1 MSGIP
6 HVLISYVEWVL
17 TAVDHKNE
25 NQNPTG
31 DFPNS
36 RAFRGADFKKFRKR
50 NGMSN
55 NKMLHEEMR
64 LMKAAGV
71 SNSRVK
77 HRSDVLDSKLKYL
90 E

>member
-1 MSGIP
+1 
-6 HVLISYVEWVL
+6 VLISYVEWVL

-31 DFPNS
+31 DFPSS

-50 NGMSN
+50 NGMRKKKLLN
-55 NKMLHEEMR
+55 EKMR

-71 SNSRVK
+71 SSSRVK
-77 HRSDVLDSKLKYL
+77 L
-90 E
+90 